1 MVELRTDNVK
11 AVVFDWAGTTVDHGC
26 RAPVKVFQAV
36 FDSSGVPISE
46 EEARGPMG
54 LPKRDHLANLLS
66 DSAIRARWRTKVG
79 QDPGN
84 DDVEVLY
91 RRFLEM
97 DRDIVTANSD
107 VIPGVAKTVA
117 ALRARGIRIGSTTG
131 YTRAVIQAILPKAAA
146 QGYAP
151 DTVVATD
158 DVPAGRPSPI
168 AMYKTFV
175 DLAVWPASAV
185 VKVDDTV
192 PGIEEGKEA
201 GCVTVGVTAT
211 GNSVGLSRAELEAL
225 PKDQR
230 RVKLNAAEATLRA
243 AGADFVI
250 ESVDQLG
257 LLLGLP
263 DSG

>member
-66 DSAIRARWRTKVG
+66 DSAIRARWRAKVG

-91 RRFLEM
+91 HRFLEM

-117 ALRARGIRIGSTTG
+117 ALRARGIKIGSTTG
-131 YTRAVIQAILPKAAA
+131 YTRAVI
-146 QGYAP
+146 
-151 DTVVATD
+151 
-158 DVPAGRPSPI
+158 
-168 AMYKTFV
+168 
-175 DLAVWPASAV
+175 LACCRFGGHRD
-185 VKVDDTV
+185 KVFH
-192 PGIEEGKEA
+192 G
-201 GCVTVGVTAT
+201 T
-211 GNSVGLSRAELEAL
+211 GGSRC
-225 PKDQR
+225 R
-230 RVKLNAAEATLRA
+230 RVARSTPGGTGTAA
-243 AGADFVI
+243 I
-250 ESVDQLG
+250 
-257 LLLGLP
+257 
-263 DSG
+263 